1 MIISGGL
8 LANNISCEDII
19 KRENNFA
26 KEIVDIDKEKDLNII
41 KKEKDTEMENLNILK
56 MENKSILE
64 KIKNKGKIDIVI
76 AKIESERQKNEERHK
91 RDLALI
97 NHNIIKDK
105 MERELYD
112 NQKKNKGEIVKLKEE
127 LNLKK
132 IKLEED
138 FKERVQEKN
147 LKDHEHLKRMEQ
159 IKKENE
165 EKIIQIQNQFFF
177 DMKTIDN
184 VEKKQDNNIIMKIKE
199 MANQI
204 ENNKEIKELKIDKEE
219 ITIELNNKPNELKMI
234 SDQLY
239 TLKILNNETIKINT
253 LENIQEDN
261 KHEKAMLELMRIK
274 TIHDYN
280 REKEMQALE
289 KEYEKNKRKLCEE
302 FEKENQ
308 YIQYNN
314 NSKLNENNFKLKLDM
329 NYEDIIK
336 INQMN
341 YFEMKKKK
349 MLKKREEKINELKKK
364 DELKKEKKKDE
375 EIKIK
380 DNNTAILN
388 QRELSNEL
396 EEIKPKENINYEE
409 EKKLNEID
417 FHRAIKVNDND
428 LNLTLVELEAKAKYD
443 LARIKKDKIIT
454 LEELNNNNELE
465 IEKNEIEKQNEEPNL
480 ITKQPILEKIEKLEQ
495 TEAFSLLTKMLNQS
509 KPQYQNQYLYNYN
522 INNNN
527 QIIHEM
533 NNKMC
538 GNPFLVYNLNNQSN
552 FDHQIF
558 TPMSYPNVQ

>member
-1 MIISGGL
+1 M
-8 LANNISCEDII
+8 
-19 KRENNFA
+19 
-26 KEIVDIDKEKDLNII
+26 
-41 KKEKDTEMENLNILK
+41 
-56 MENKSILE
+56 
-64 KIKNKGKIDIVI
+64 
-76 AKIESERQKNEERHK
+76 
-91 RDLALI
+91 
-97 NHNIIKDK
+97 
-105 MERELYD
+105 
-112 NQKKNKGEIVKLKEE
+112 
-127 LNLKK
+127 LKK
-132 IKLEED
+132 I
-138 FKERVQEKN
+138 Q
-147 LKDHEHLKRMEQ
+147 Q
-159 IKKENE
+159 
-165 EKIIQIQNQFFF
+165 
-177 DMKTIDN
+177 
-184 VEKKQDNNIIMKIKE
+184 
-199 MANQI
+199 
-204 ENNKEIKELKIDKEE
+204 
-219 ITIELNNKPNELKMI
+219 
-234 SDQLY
+234 
-239 TLKILNNETIKINT
+239 
-253 LENIQEDN
+253 
-261 KHEKAMLELMRIK
+261 
-274 TIHDYN
+274 
-280 REKEMQALE
+280 
-289 KEYEKNKRKLCEE
+289 
-302 FEKENQ
+302 
-308 YIQYNN
+308 
-314 NSKLNENNFKLKLDM
+314 
-329 NYEDIIK
+329 K
-336 INQMN
+336 INQ
-341 YFEMKKKK
+341 
-349 MLKKREEKINELKKK
+349 LKKK

-417 FHRAIKVNDND
+417 FDRAIKVNDND